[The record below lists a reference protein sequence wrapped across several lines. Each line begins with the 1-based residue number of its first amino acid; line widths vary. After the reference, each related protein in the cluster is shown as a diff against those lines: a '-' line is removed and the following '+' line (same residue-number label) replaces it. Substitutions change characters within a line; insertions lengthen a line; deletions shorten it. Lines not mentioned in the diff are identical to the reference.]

1 MQIMRRQESWDPF
14 RELETLSNRFN
25 RLLGFP
31 KWSQE
36 IGERERLATMD
47 WAPSCDISET
57 DKEYHVYAELPK
69 VNKDNVHV
77 TLENGV
83 LTIQGQRQ
91 EEKEDKGV
99 KFHRRELSYGT
110 FTRSFTM
117 PDDADQQKIDASF
130 KDGIL
135 DITINK
141 TTKKPTTTKEIA
153 IH

>member
-1 MQIMRRQESWDPF
+1 MQIMRRPETWDPF
-14 RELETLSNRFN
+14 REFETLSNRFN

-36 IGERERLATMD
+36 VGERERMATMD
-47 WAPSCDISET
+47 WSPACDISET

-69 VNKDNVHV
+69 VNKDGVHV

-91 EEKEDKGV
+91 EEKEEKGV
-99 KFHRRELSYGT
+99 KYHRRELSYGS
-110 FTRSFTM
+110 FERSFTM
-117 PDDADQQKIDASF
+117 PDDADESKVEATF

-135 DITINK
+135 NISIAK
-141 TTKKPTTTKEIA
+141 TKAKSTTAKEIA